1 MNTLTTPIILSKE
14 DHDLIIFYLRNSNW
28 QNPADRQSADK
39 LEAEL
44 KRAKIVS
51 KSNLHENIVRLN
63 SHVKVRDLETN
74 RLMELMIVT
83 PDKSNLKEMKIS
95 VLSPIGTAL
104 IGYHLGEY
112 VKWKVPAGERLFVIE
127 DVINVN
133 SPD

>member
-14 DHDLIIFYLRNSNW
+14 DYDLIVFYLRNSNW
-28 QNPADRQSADK
+28 RNPADRQSADK

-44 KRAKIVS
+44 KRAKVVS

-63 SHVKVRDLETN
+63 SYVKVRDLEAN
-74 RLMELMIVT
+74 RIMELMIVT

-104 IGYHLGEY
+104 IGYRLGEY
-112 VKWKVPAGERLFVIE
+112 VKWKVPAGERLFIIE
-127 DVINVN
+127 DVIN
-133 SPD
+133 D

>member
-28 QNPADRQSADK
+28 RNPADRQSADK

-44 KRAKIVS
+44 KRARIVS
-51 KSNLHENIVRLN
+51 KSTLHRDIVQLN
-63 SHVKVRDLETN
+63 SLVKVRDLEAN

-104 IGYHLGEY
+104 IGYRLGEY
-112 VKWKVPAGERLFVIE
+112 VKWKVPAGERLFLIE
-127 DVINVN
+127 DVIN
-133 SPD
+133 D

>member
-28 QNPADRQSADK
+28 RNPADRQSADK

-63 SHVKVRDLETN
+63 SYVKVRDLEAN
-74 RLMELMIVT
+74 RLMKLMIVT

-104 IGYHLGEY
+104 IGYRLGEY
-112 VKWKVPAGERLFVIE
+112 VKWKVPAGDRLFVIE
-127 DVINVN
+127 DVIN
-133 SPD
+133 D

>member
-14 DHDLIIFYLRNSNW
+14 DYDLIVFYLRNSNW
-28 QNPADRQSADK
+28 RNPADRQSADK

-44 KRAKIVS
+44 KRAKVVS

-63 SHVKVRDLETN
+63 SYVKVRDLEAN
-74 RLMELMIVT
+74 RLMELKIVT

-104 IGYHLGEY
+104 IGYRLGEY
-112 VKWKVPAGERLFVIE
+112 VKWKVPAGERLFIIE
-127 DVINVN
+127 DVIN
-133 SPD
+133 D